1 MTVAAKAESIHLCH
15 ESRCSSET
23 AQNGSL
29 EIWEAGRL
37 SLCCWGIPILALLD
51 EAGLG
56 FTKRFAG
63 FGPDHQNTVF
73 VRISKARTNHKPEST
88 AQTKQLQ

>member
-1 MTVAAKAESIHLCH
+1 MLLALHAIVVAMTLLIRNRHKRVL
-15 ESRCSSET
+15 
-23 AQNGSL
+23 GDL
-29 EIWEAGRL
+29 GGRL